1 MPDIVMGNF
10 SNPNLK
16 IDDILWVGLVSTIP
30 VLQRL
35 AKSTLRIE
43 NLWRRMLSK
52 QSIYQNSIFWGTV
65 VLKSLSI

>member
-52 QSIYQNSIFWGTV
+52 QSISKNSIF
-65 VLKSLSI
+65 

>member
-30 VLQRL
+30 VLQRF
-35 AKSTLRIE
+35 AKSTLKIE
-43 NLWRRMLSK
+43 KL
-52 QSIYQNSIFWGTV
+52 
-65 VLKSLSI
+65 